1 MPTLFPLA
9 YPPGGS
15 GPHRTIAN
23 FQEMLVYEN
32 RDHLSWGDAVDVHI
46 LAQPPNG
53 VGPAPGSAPG
63 DLTRIR
69 IKLRPNVRFHS
80 GAKLTSESLSG
91 PFDFQHVYD
100 DSNWS
105 FYYPTRRGG
114 MTTEIVDDITA
125 DMVFPRTN
133 LSNLTGFTHSGRP
146 FLWNPAWVE
155 EKGIGGRGGNFG
167 GEDQDGTGPFK
178 MKEWVPGTRIVMERN
193 RDYWADNLPEAEKQD
208 LWGGASGN
216 LDEVVF
222 VFIKEP
228 AAQITALEAGDID
241 VIVETDM
248 NSVARLQRNP
258 NLNVFESGPS
268 NVHLV
273 YFNTLYKPLQDLR
286 VRQAIYNVIDARGLR
301 ALFDD
306 RNPVA
311 RGLFLPWM
319 LGFTDGIRGWKPV
332 DVGKAK
338 ELLSESGYKD
348 GFDLEISPD
357 NRPENTLVG
366 TALGPMIEKTGINAK
381 VKVYQSTE
389 WSALT
394 SDNEQTTL
402 QIYPFTIGFRRESID
417 LFDFFFRAKFRRI
430 RSAMEIPFL
439 HGTWF
444 PGKPGRPDF
453 GLLGQ
458 IAREPSEA
466 KRANLYQQAASY
478 VVDNALLSIPLYVA
492 RTASYNKKVL
502 NWNDVKFG
510 PFWRGNG
517 NYNPYRTKV
526 A

>member
-1 MPTLFPLA
+1 
-9 YPPGGS
+9 
-15 GPHRTIAN
+15 
-23 FQEMLVYEN
+23 
-32 RDHLSWGDAVDVHI
+32 
-46 LAQPPNG
+46 
-53 VGPAPGSAPG
+53 
-63 DLTRIR
+63 
-69 IKLRPNVRFHS
+69 
-80 GAKLTSESLSG
+80 
-91 PFDFQHVYD
+91 
-100 DSNWS
+100 
-105 FYYPTRRGG
+105 
-114 MTTEIVDDITA
+114 
-125 DMVFPRTN
+125 
-133 LSNLTGFTHSGRP
+133 
-146 FLWNPAWVE
+146 
-155 EKGIGGRGGNFG
+155 
-167 GEDQDGTGPFK
+167 
-178 MKEWVPGTRIVMERN
+178 
-193 RDYWADNLPEAEKQD
+193 
-208 LWGGASGN
+208 
-216 LDEVVF
+216 
-222 VFIKEP
+222 
-228 AAQITALEAGDID
+228 
-241 VIVETDM
+241 
-248 NSVARLQRNP
+248 
-258 NLNVFESGPS
+258 
-268 NVHLV
+268 
-273 YFNTLYKPLQDLR
+273 
-286 VRQAIYNVIDARGLR
+286 
-301 ALFDD
+301 
-306 RNPVA
+306 
-311 RGLFLPWM
+311 
-319 LGFTDGIRGWKPV
+319 
-332 DVGKAK
+332 
-338 ELLSESGYKD
+338 
-348 GFDLEISPD
+348 D

-478 VVDNALLSIPLYVA
+478 VVDNALLSIPLYTA